1 MSDVHLLTE
10 HHSVIYMI
18 KIGKKELLEVNN
30 MNKNISIIVGHPNKN
45 SFCGALAQKY
55 INGAKESNANVRTI
69 YIGDLSFNL
78 VLPSGHNDLPDLEP
92 DIIKAQE
99 DIQWA
104 DHLVFVHPTWWYSA
118 PAILKGFFERT
129 FLPGFAY
136 SHVLSETG
144 KKTHSVKK
152 HFSGKSAHIIATMDA
167 PPFYYRWI
175 IGSPGHKALK
185 ASLKMCG
192 VKPVR
197 TTSIGSIKTS
207 SDKKRKKW
215 LQMVEEKGRRIE

>member
-1 MSDVHLLTE
+1 MSGVHLIAE
-10 HHSVIYMI
+10 QCSVINLV
-18 KIGKKELLEVNN
+18 KSRKKDSLELNYT
-30 MNKNISIIVGHPNKN
+30 NKNISIIVGHPNKN

-55 INGAKESNANVRTI
+55 IDGAKESNANVRTI
-69 YIGDLSFNL
+69 YVGDLNFDP
-78 VLPSGHNDLPDLEP
+78 VLPYGYNDLPDLEP
-92 DIIKAQE
+92 DLIKAQE
-99 DIQWA
+99 DILWA
-104 DHLVFVHPTWWYSA
+104 DHLVFVHPTWWYAA

-136 SHVLSETG
+136 SNLQSEAG
-144 KKTHSVKK
+144 KEKITVKK
-152 HFSGKSAHIIATMDA
+152 HLTGKSAHIIATMDA

-185 ASLKMCG
+185 ASLKLCG

-207 SDKKRKKW
+207 SDRKRRNW
-215 LQMVEEKGRRIE
+215 LQMNEGKGKRLK